1 MKTKITLIVMASVLI
16 IAACKKK
23 ETEQSV
29 DPRIPPDMVLKTG
42 GNYIFKDTVVQKLD
56 TILMGVIITKTEDNL
71 TSFNASYSL
80 DGATSTTTFFNH
92 QCLSSE
98 YTGYT
103 TDVTYYTRNQAGSE
117 KIILSVVDR
126 DGNITKKSIVLTVQ

>member
-1 MKTKITLIVMASVLI
+1 MASVLI

>member
-1 MKTKITLIVMASVLI
+1 MKTRITLIVMASVLI

>member
-42 GNYIFKDTVVQKLD
+42 GNYISKDTVVQKLD

-71 TSFNASYSL
+71 TSFNASYSI
-80 DGATSTTTFFNH
+80 DGSTTTTTFFNH

-117 KIILSVVDR
+117 KITLSVVDR